1 MDLDMKQ
8 TNGQTIGRWKSP
20 QAISGVISKTMKS
33 LGLARPYDGWQV
45 VTHWAEIVG
54 DEIAERAR
62 AVRYENGTLHV
73 AVPDDVWRHQLSLQ
87 IESILKKVHAQPYGR
102 AVQRIR
108 LQRGPKEKMD
118 P

>member
-1 MDLDMKQ
+1 MKEA
-8 TNGQTIGRWKSP
+8 NGQTTGRWKSP

-54 DEIAERAR
+54 GEIAERAH
-62 AVRYENGTLHV
+62 AVRYEDGTLYV
-73 AVPDDVWRHQLSLQ
+73 AVPDDVWRQQLSIQ
-87 IESILKKVHAQPYGR
+87 IESILKKVHAQSYGG
-102 AVQRIR
+102 AVQQIR
-108 LQRGPKEKMD
+108 LQRGPKGKMD